1 MPSGASCEVIMAM
14 GKTPC
19 EVIVAKTPV
28 SARTTLRAELEMRL
42 TTPPLF

>member
-1 MPSGASCEVIMAM
+1 MPSGASCDVIMAM

-28 SARTTLRAELEMRL
+28 SARLCGLSSKCD
-42 TTPPLF
+42 